1 MFFDDWY
8 GLLRVLVVGV
18 CAYLALVVMVRVAG
32 KRSLAKMTAFDL
44 VVTVALGSTLS
55 SIILSRDVALL
66 EGLLA
71 MALLLTLQTLVAW
84 LSSRYPAINTLTK
97 STPAVLYADGAFDAR
112 RMLAERITRD
122 DVMGALRSQGMPSL
136 DGVAKVVL
144 ESNGELSV
152 VRKTRGEC
160 SSARAVRARSDE
172 PR

>member
-1 MFFDDWY
+1 MTFAAGTSVFFNGWH
-8 GLLRVLVVGV
+8 GLLRVVIVGV
-18 CAYLALVVMVRVAG
+18 CAYLALVGMVRIAG

-55 SIILSRDVALL
+55 SVILSRDVALL

-71 MALLLTLQTLVAW
+71 MALLLGLQTLVAW
-84 LSSRYPAINTLTK
+84 LSSRYPALNELTK
-97 STPAVLYADGAFDAR
+97 STPAVLYADGGFDAR

-122 DVMGALRSQGMPSL
+122 DVMAAARSQGMQSL

-152 VRKTRGEC
+152 VRKTRAE
-160 SSARAVRARSDE
+160 
-172 PR
+172 

>member
-1 MFFDDWY
+1 MFFNGWD
-8 GLLRVLVVGV
+8 GLLRVVVVAG
-18 CAYLALVVMVRVAG
+18 CAYLALVGMVRIAG

-55 SIILSRDVALL
+55 SVILSRDVALL

-71 MALLLTLQTLVAW
+71 MALLLGLQTLVAW
-84 LSSRYPAINTLTK
+84 LSSRYPALNELTK
-97 STPAVLYADGAFDAR
+97 STPTVLYADGCFDTR

-122 DVMGALRSQGMPSL
+122 DVIAAARSQGMPSL

-152 VRKTRGEC
+152 VRKTRG
-160 SSARAVRARSDE
+160 A
-172 PR
+172 